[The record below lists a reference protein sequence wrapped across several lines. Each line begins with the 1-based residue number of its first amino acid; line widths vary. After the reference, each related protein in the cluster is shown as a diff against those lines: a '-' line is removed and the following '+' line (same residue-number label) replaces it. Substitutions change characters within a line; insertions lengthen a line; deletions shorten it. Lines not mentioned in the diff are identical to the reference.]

1 MTNLERRRKIILSAP
16 GMFLL
21 YTVLFG
27 ALTAFMGQSNNQ
39 RSWVNAVIISIPFGL
54 IMTAVSQRR
63 QRKFNQSTG
72 QTDQKKQWAL
82 HDAVKD
88 GIMPTDPDLRTAMPA
103 YLESRLRTARKSR
116 INASAIILLISLV
129 GSGFAMA
136 THDTGE
142 GVISVFL
149 LLGAVNNYFSAT
161 KQIEKINKLQNR

>member
-1 MTNLERRRKIILSAP
+1 
-16 GMFLL
+16 
-21 YTVLFG
+21 
-27 ALTAFMGQSNNQ
+27 
-39 RSWVNAVIISIPFGL
+39 
-54 IMTAVSQRR
+54 
-63 QRKFNQSTG
+63 
-72 QTDQKKQWAL
+72 
-82 HDAVKD
+82 
-88 GIMPTDPDLRTAMPA
+88 MPTDPDLRTAMPA

-149 LLGAVNNYFSAT
+149 LLGAVSNYFSAT